1 MTQTFRVRATMTVT
15 YEYEVM
21 GDTIEEV
28 AEFIEEGET
37 DDCMEVDSTMPTV
50 TEYTIE
56 GQMGWNKW
64 PAGRI
69 AHDTP

>member
-1 MTQTFRVRATMTVT
+1 MTVT